1 MGSWTLA
8 GATVVDGT
16 GTARRTADV
25 VIEDDRIAA
34 IGSGE
39 RRGTVIDAE
48 GLVAVPGF
56 VDIHSHVDWIAP
68 LAAGPELLQANV
80 RQGITTSLGGNCGI
94 SPAPL
99 GSSFNRGAIEQMLLV
114 GSVTADLG
122 WSWSSVREYLDE
134 IERRGLPFNV
144 ADLRRPQHAPCHR
157 PRRVSAGA
165 DSHRAGG
172 DGSSARR
179 RPRRRCRRALRR
191 PRVLPRPLRRAVGG
205 GEARPDRSRGA
216 TPSSPFTRGA
226 SRSSSTPRWTRRSGS
241 PGRPAAGS
249 SSRT

>member
-16 GTARRTADV
+16 GSVGRTADV

-39 RRGTVIDAE
+39 RRGTVIDAG

-68 LAAGPELLQANV
+68 SPPARRCSRRTCAGHHDVAG
-80 RQGITTSLGGNCGI
+80 RQLRI

-114 GSVTADLG
+114 
-122 WSWSSVREYLDE
+122 
-134 IERRGLPFNV
+134 
-144 ADLRRPQHAPCHR
+144 
-157 PRRVSAGA
+157 
-165 DSHRAGG
+165 
-172 DGSSARR
+172 AR
-179 RPRRRCRRALRR
+179 
-191 PRVLPRPLRRAVGG
+191 
-205 GEARPDRSRGA
+205 
-216 TPSSPFTRGA
+216 
-226 SRSSSTPRWTRRSGS
+226 
-241 PGRPAAGS
+241 
-249 SSRT
+249 